1 MTKNYF
7 KKPKAVLHLFTLA
20 LLSIVFKANAQCPT
34 GTVTFTTQA
43 QVDQFAIDYPNC
55 TSISGALQI
64 GPHVSLEPS
73 NITDLS
79 PLAGI
84 TNVSGNLYIQNNG
97 TLQNV
102 DGLNIQTVGGWLYV
116 GGDNSTNT
124 NLQLT
129 NLNGLSSLTSI
140 AEDIYISYNPVL
152 TDISALQNTTFTP
165 LDDYGLTII
174 NNPALAV
181 CNLPNFCSY
190 LANPAG
196 AYPRD
201 ISGNLAECVNVV
213 AVAAA
218 CGITLCPAGNVT
230 LTTQAQVNQFAID
243 YPNCTQINGNLKIN
257 GAAIINLN
265 GLSTI
270 TNVTGYVGVYDTTQ
284 LQNFTGLENLT
295 TIGMSLDVEG
305 NPGLINTIG
314 LTGLTNVGTE
324 IQIANNP
331 LLQNINSLSNVTT
344 TGGGIWIVNNPQLQS
359 FNGLQNIL
367 QIGGDVEIRNNA
379 LLNDITALEN
389 IDPTSITPSDGY
401 GITITNNPNL
411 SVCNLPNFCAFLA
424 NPVGT
429 HPRNISGNLAACVN
443 EQAVAEACSPTP
455 PAGCL
460 TVTSTVPQFP
470 TSTFPPQCT
479 GSLESITPSNNA
491 ETGEYSK
498 VALTAG
504 VAYTFSSSVN
514 TDYVTISNED
524 GTVIYTY
531 GTASATWTATANEV
545 VRFYIHLDDECNSST
560 AFRTRR
566 VQCSNLSIPES
577 TVSTLSFYPNPVKNV
592 LNFSEEV
599 TDVKITDV
607 SGRAVKQFSTPGK
620 SVDLSNLSKGV
631 YIMSATTEEGKIV
644 LKKIMK
650 E

>member
-1 MTKNYF
+1 MIENYF
-7 KKPKAVLHLFTLA
+7 KKTKALLLPFILTVLFT
-20 LLSIVFKANAQCPT
+20 FKANAQCPT

-64 GPHVSLEPS
+64 GPHISLEPS

-102 DGLNIQTVGGWLYV
+102 DGLNITTVGGWLYV

-129 NLNGLSSLTSI
+129 NLNGLSSLTSV

-165 LDDYGLTII
+165 LDGYGLTII

-181 CNLPNFCSY
+181 CNLPNFCTY

-196 AYPRD
+196 AYPRE
-201 ISGNLAECVNVV
+201 ISGNSAECANVV

-218 CGITLCPAGNVT
+218 CGITLCSPGNVT
-230 LTTQAQVNQFAID
+230 LTTQAEVDQFAID
-243 YPNCTQINGNLKIN
+243 YPFCTQINGVLTID
-257 GAAIINLN
+257 GDDIINLD
-265 GLSTI
+265 GLNNIASVTAYMAI
-270 TNVTGYVGVYDTTQ
+270 QNNALLENV
-284 LQNFTGLENLT
+284 NGLENIT
-295 TIGMSLDVEG
+295 TLGTSLSIIN
-305 NPGLINTIG
+305 NPVLLHING
-314 LTGLTNVGTE
+314 LTGLSSIGTE
-324 IQIANNP
+324 IQLDNNA
-331 LLQNINSLSNVTT
+331 LLQNISGLSNVSGI
-344 TGGGIWIVNNPQLQS
+344 GGGIWITSNPQLQTL
-359 FNGLQNIL
+359 NGLQNI
-367 QIGGDVEIRNNA
+367 QQVGGDIEIAGNA
-379 LLNDITALEN
+379 ILNDISFLQN
-389 IDPTSITPSDGY
+389 VDPLSIVSSGTY
-401 GITITNNPNL
+401 GLTIVNNPNV
-411 SVCNLPNFCAFLA
+411 SVCNLPNFCSYLA

-443 EQAVAEACSPTP
+443 EQAVIEACSPTP
-455 PAGCL
+455 AGGCL

-470 TSTFPPQCT
+470 TSTFSPQCT

-498 VALTAG
+498 VSLMAG

-620 SVDLSNLSKGV
+620 SADLSNLSNGV
-631 YIMSATTEEGKIV
+631 YIVSATTENGETII
-644 LKKIMK
+644 KKIIK